1 VPVCPDCGGSQYE
14 WIPASGRGQI
24 YSFVIYHRSFHP
36 AYTEEVPYAVALVE
50 LNEGVRILL
59 QVVDFPLE
67 ALAIALVG
75 EIRFQQL
82 TEEMSLP
89 VFVPTPA

>member
-1 VPVCPDCGGSQYE
+1 
-14 WIPASGRGQI
+14 
-24 YSFVIYHRSFHP
+24 
-36 AYTEEVPYAVALVE
+36 
-50 LNEGVRILL
+50 
-59 QVVDFPLE
+59 VDFPLE